1 MATCGA
7 AADCLSGVCLYRT
20 CQIPT
25 CADGT
30 QNQDESDVDC
40 GGNCGASCLQG
51 DTCGVDDDCASHN
64 CVSETCERPTPTLS
78 VQYHHEIDAPTDEWI
93 RPILTINNSGSAA
106 VLFAQLKIRYWY
118 TIESPSAEE
127 LTCRGPTEICANL
140 TGTFQSVSRPDADR
154 VLELSFDSGAGSID
168 AGGSVS
174 VELAFHKT
182 DDSDYDEAND
192 YSYEPQTLL
201 PVDFAR
207 VTLYRSGLL
216 VWGVEP

>member
-1 MATCGA
+1 M
-7 AADCLSGVCLYRT
+7 
-20 CQIPT
+20 
-25 CADGT
+25 
-30 QNQDESDVDC
+30 
-40 GGNCGASCLQG
+40 
-51 DTCGVDDDCASHN
+51 
-64 CVSETCERPTPTLS
+64 
-78 VQYHHEIDAPTDEWI
+78 
-93 RPILTINNSGSAA
+93 
-106 VLFAQLKIRYWY
+106 
-118 TIESPSAEE
+118 
-127 LTCRGPTEICANL
+127 
-140 TGTFQSVSRPDADR
+140 
-154 VLELSFDSGAGSID
+154 SFDSGAGSID